1 MIHARSWPTIRIVII
16 IVLVGSAFCSACSA
30 GGGSSGKPGVTAL
43 RVGVPVEEPVW
54 DRDKGVLLALAEDEP
69 RIAKIDPETGKT
81 KLSGAFEDAGENL
94 AVSPGREDNVYLPQP
109 KLGRIAS
116 VDVDSLRKART
127 FKVGSSPAQVATDV
141 GSDFLFA
148 LSEDGS
154 KVTGVDLENFE
165 PMLPPVGKVEAG
177 KEAELEGP
185 ERGLALDFFVAG
197 PRGVAL
203 YEGHSPPLEK
213 VDHIK
218 IAAST
223 VAGDVV
229 KISRVYVGEEGTDRL
244 LAVDLNPKNEH
255 LTVSA
260 RKTLSEPVKYIGADE
275 KRVYAATEDKL
286 VVLKTENVEGFDDG
300 RFEVVDTINYR
311 RHLKR
316 EALKDAPLTGLA
328 VGPTSN
334 EVYLTLKDVP
344 YVLSIDKP
352 DY

>member
-1 MIHARSWPTIRIVII
+1 MIRARSQPTTWIVTTMLLAGA
-16 IVLVGSAFCSACSA
+16 VFCGACSA
-30 GGGSSGKPGVTAL
+30 GGGSSGGPAVTAMK
-43 RVGVPVEEPVW
+43 VGVPVEEPVW
-54 DRDKGVLLALAEDEP
+54 DRDKDVLLALAQDEP
-69 RIAKIDPETGKT
+69 RIVKIDPETGKT
-81 KLSGAFEDAGENL
+81 DLSGAFEDVGENL
-94 AVSPGREDNVYLPQP
+94 AISPGREDNVYLPQP

-116 VDVDSLRKART
+116 VDVDTLRKART
-127 FKVGSSPAQVATDV
+127 FKVGSSPTQVATDM

-154 KVTGVDLENFE
+154 TVTGVDLENFE
-165 PMLPPVGKVEAG
+165 PLLPSVDEVEAG

-185 ERGLALDFFVAG
+185 ERGLALEFFVAG
-197 PRGVAL
+197 PRGIAL

-213 VDHIK
+213 TDHIK

-229 KISRVYVGEEGTDRL
+229 KVSRVYVGEEGTNRL
-244 LAVDLNPKNEH
+244 LAVDLNPKNEK

-260 RKTLSEPVKYIGADE
+260 RKTLSEPVEYVGTDE

-286 VVLKTENVEGFDDG
+286 IVLKTENFEGFDNDG
-300 RFEVVDTINYR
+300 FEVVDTINYR
-311 RHLKR
+311 RPLKR

-328 VGPTSN
+328 VGPTSK

-344 YVLSIDKP
+344 YVISIDKP

>member
-1 MIHARSWPTIRIVII
+1 MISVRSWPRIWILI
-16 IVLVGSAFCSACSA
+16 TTLLASFLTACSA
-30 GGGSSGKPGVTAL
+30 GSASSGGPTVTAMK
-43 RVGVPVEEPVW
+43 VAVPVEEPVW
-54 DRDKGVLLALAEDEP
+54 DRDKAVLLALAQDEP
-69 RIAKIDPETGKT
+69 RIAKIDPQTEKT
-81 KLSGAFEDAGENL
+81 DLSGAFEDVGENL
-94 AVSPGREDNVYLPQP
+94 AISPGTEDNVYLPQP

-116 VDVDSLRKART
+116 VDVDTLRKARI
-127 FKVGSSPAQVATDV
+127 FKAGSSPAQVATDA
-141 GSDFLFA
+141 GSNMLFA
-148 LSEDGS
+148 ISEDGS
-154 KVTGVDLENFE
+154 TVTWVDLENFE
-165 PMLPPVGKVEAG
+165 EIFPPVERVDAG
-177 KEAELEGP
+177 KEAELDAPPRDISP
-185 ERGLALDFFVAG
+185 EFFVAG
-197 PRGVAL
+197 PKGIAL
-203 YEGHSPPLEK
+203 YEGFSPPLEK
-213 VDHIK
+213 TDHIK

-223 VAGDVV
+223 VTGDMV
-229 KISRVYVGEEGTDRL
+229 KVSRVYVGEEGTDRL

-328 VGPTSN
+328 VGPTSK